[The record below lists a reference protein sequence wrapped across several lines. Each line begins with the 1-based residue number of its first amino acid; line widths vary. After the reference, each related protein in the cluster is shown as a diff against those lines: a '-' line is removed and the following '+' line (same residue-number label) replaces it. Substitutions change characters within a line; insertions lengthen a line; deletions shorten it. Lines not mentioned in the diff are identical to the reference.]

1 MGFIALRGALGLIW
15 LALFVFLSPVVGA
28 TRISYWFICGAVL
41 VFAFCVGLSLIS
53 WWFIWGAVLPSE
65 LAFP

>member
-28 TRISYWFICGAVL
+28 TRISYWVICGAVL
-41 VFAFCVGLSLIS
+41 VFAF
-53 WWFIWGAVLPSE
+53 
-65 LAFP
+65 